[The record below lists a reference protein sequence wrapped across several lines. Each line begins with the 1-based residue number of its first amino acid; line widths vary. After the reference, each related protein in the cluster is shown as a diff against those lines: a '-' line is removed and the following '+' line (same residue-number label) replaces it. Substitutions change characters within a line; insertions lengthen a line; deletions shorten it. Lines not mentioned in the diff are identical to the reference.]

1 METLSQNA
9 KEQLAIKILEEFGC
23 FNEAIQISSKKSLE
37 PHLLPQDSVEYIT
50 NRYITAL
57 EMIDEV
63 CESR

>member
-1 METLSQNA
+1 METLSQGD
-9 KEQLAIKILEEFGC
+9 KEQLAIKILEEFAC
-23 FNEAIQISSKKSLE
+23 LIEAIQISSKQSSE
-37 PHLLPQDSVEYIT
+37 PHSLPQDSVEYIT

>member
-23 FNEAIQISSKKSLE
+23 FEEAKHIASKLKLE
-37 PHLLPQDSVEYIT
+37 SHGLPEDSVKYIT

>member
-1 METLSQNA
+1 METLSQNT
-9 KEQLAIKILEEFGC
+9 KEQLAMKILEEFGC
-23 FNEAIQISSKKSLE
+23 FNEANQIASRKSLE
-37 PHLLPQDSVEYIT
+37 PHVLYQDSVEYIT